1 MNKNLICIPVETKQR
16 SILLIRVQ
24 KVILDHDLAELYG
37 VETKYMNRQVR
48 LEKKIGTHDVA
59 IQDIVATIRQRLLEV
74 PSAVAGSDAKLS
86 ERIRKEIS
94 TALEDLSKAELP
106 NDFSETETEKMDTDE
121 NDEN

>member
-59 IQDIVATIRQRLLEV
+59 IQDIVATIRQIMASPPPPIDTDLLKR
-74 PSAVAGSDAKLS
+74 A
-86 ERIRKEIS
+86 IN
-94 TALEDLSKAELP
+94 TALIGI
-106 NDFSETETEKMDTDE
+106 
-121 NDEN
+121 

>member
-59 IQDIVATIRQRLLEV
+59 IQDIVATIRQIMASPPPPKV
-74 PSAVAGSDAKLS
+74 PLKPKGPKGFNLILRGQAITECLS
-86 ERIRKEIS
+86 PLR
-94 TALEDLSKAELP
+94 
-106 NDFSETETEKMDTDE
+106 
-121 NDEN
+121 